1 VHTPAMSQQAAPRGW
16 ATCQPKPPPHPQLL
30 WLQPL
35 QQRPM
40 WSRWMPT
47 AWPKASR
54 AALTHG
60 WWLMVDYCGFMG
72 IFVGDDCKMGN
83 SCQKLVGFTGSQK
96 VNWAM
101 LMLGKHRLRLEA
113 TCRMP
118 SLHPIQAFC
127 G

>member
-1 VHTPAMSQQAAPRGW
+1 
-16 ATCQPKPPPHPQLL
+16 
-30 WLQPL
+30 
-35 QQRPM
+35 
-40 WSRWMPT
+40 
-47 AWPKASR
+47 
-54 AALTHG
+54 LTHG